1 MLNKC
6 RDLKDWL
13 LYLETKH
20 PKAVDL
26 GLERVQKVRQR
37 LGLNPR
43 FPLVVVGGTNGK
55 GSVCAML
62 ESMLHAAGYVVG
74 CYTSPHLVDYNERV
88 RVGRRQLSDE
98 LLCLAFERIERA
110 SNPAHLTQ
118 AIDTGSQDNNEPS
131 EISLT
136 YFEFGTLAAM
146 QCFIDQGV
154 DVAILEVGLGGR
166 LDAVNVF
173 DHDCAIVT
181 NVDMDHMEYLGDTRE
196 KIAFEKAGIF
206 RAGVAAIFGD
216 ADAPPVIR
224 TRAQQ
229 VGAKLR
235 CLGEQFS
242 FTADEQQWN
251 YYSECGARSA
261 LPYPALRGIFQL
273 HNACAALAALDTL
286 KDTLPVSMA
295 AVRLGLAEV
304 VLRGRFQVV
313 PGKPMLIL
321 DVAHNPHAARSLAV
335 TLASMP
341 PCQTT
346 FAVFSMLADKDR
358 MGVVRALNEQ
368 VDVWLVAGMSVPRG
382 AAASELA
389 KDLKVRGS
397 VLLFETVAD
406 ALQHACHK
414 ALENDRIVAFGSF
427 HTVAEVMRAVSAVPN
442 LRGDA

>member
-1 MLNKC
+1 
-6 RDLKDWL
+6 
-13 LYLETKH
+13 
-20 PKAVDL
+20 
-26 GLERVQKVRQR
+26 
-37 LGLNPR
+37 
-43 FPLVVVGGTNGK
+43 
-55 GSVCAML
+55 ML
-62 ESMLHAAGYVVG
+62 ESMLHAASYVVG

-118 AIDTGSQDNNEPS
+118 AIDTGSQDNNELS

-251 YYSECGARSA
+251 YYS
-261 LPYPALRGIFQL
+261 
-273 HNACAALAALDTL
+273 
-286 KDTLPVSMA
+286 
-295 AVRLGLAEV
+295 
-304 VLRGRFQVV
+304 
-313 PGKPMLIL
+313 
-321 DVAHNPHAARSLAV
+321 
-335 TLASMP
+335 
-341 PCQTT
+341 
-346 FAVFSMLADKDR
+346 
-358 MGVVRALNEQ
+358 
-368 VDVWLVAGMSVPRG
+368 
-382 AAASELA
+382 
-389 KDLKVRGS
+389 
-397 VLLFETVAD
+397 
-406 ALQHACHK
+406 
-414 ALENDRIVAFGSF
+414 
-427 HTVAEVMRAVSAVPN
+427 
-442 LRGDA
+442 